1 MQFFLAFEW
10 WWQDNLVFQLWH
22 GKTKNKEQKQ
32 SSRYKVL
39 FVIADQEEVTLTI
52 FDDKLSVL
60 YAIYKQQSGHDKEL
74 SQLTEEDLTEM
85 LLRLVWMQPWP
96 TVRTTKLYQS
106 PELSIVSIIYTEQN
120 IQTVQILTCPFLV
133 HFWSSYKVSVSV
145 TIRGYELL
153 TQKNHYYFL
162 SSASANADG
171 YYLT

>member
-1 MQFFLAFEW
+1 M
-10 WWQDNLVFQLWH
+10 VFQLWH

-85 LLRLVWMQPWP
+85 LLRLV
-96 TVRTTKLYQS
+96 
-106 PELSIVSIIYTEQN
+106 
-120 IQTVQILTCPFLV
+120 
-133 HFWSSYKVSVSV
+133 
-145 TIRGYELL
+145 
-153 TQKNHYYFL
+153 
-162 SSASANADG
+162 
-171 YYLT
+171 